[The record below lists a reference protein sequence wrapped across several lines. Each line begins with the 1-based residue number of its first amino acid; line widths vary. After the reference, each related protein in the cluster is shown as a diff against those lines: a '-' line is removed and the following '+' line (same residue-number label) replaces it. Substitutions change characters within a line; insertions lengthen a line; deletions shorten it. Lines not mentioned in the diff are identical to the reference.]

1 MSFIKILIV
10 DNDPNTTQDL
20 QERLSK
26 LGYEVIGTATTSE
39 EALQKTIKLEPG
51 LIMMNTRLRSGNDG
65 IKTGKL
71 IHTNS
76 NTPIIYYSSSVG
88 QETIRQATST
98 GPFGYIIKPFDDS
111 QLFVT
116 IEVAQIRFKLES
128 QLRESEQWLNGVLM
142 SIGDGVIAVDN
153 TGSIRFINSQAEK
166 ITGWKEAD
174 ATGKTLFEVL
184 KLKDELSGELLD
196 LSGNLAR
203 LQINDKNTLG
213 TNALLTMNNGSII
226 PLEINFNPIIDQ
238 KNNLHGLVLAFRN
251 ITSQRQ
257 ITEEIK
263 QQTNRAEALVKV
275 AEQLNSRLDFK
286 EVLDMVCT
294 ITNQV
299 LKTSATMIFLYD
311 PKLNMFKDMARK
323 IEGDVPQ
330 TSKDPLKI
338 TFSRE
343 VLQQA
348 NLPTDN
354 SAFSISNAMTRKNI
368 PYRHILR
375 FLNIHSL
382 ALAPLIRNNDVI
394 GILVCGSIGDERSY
408 SKGELEL
415 LKGLADHV
423 TIAISNASMF
433 EQIRKGRERQR
444 VLSKSLVDV
453 QETERRHI
461 ARELHDHLGQAL
473 TGLQFMLETTK
484 KRAVDDQKQ
493 QLDEIQKYVSDMI
506 VQIREMS
513 LNLRPGMLDDIGLI
527 PTLKWHFER
536 YTNQTGIIVNF
547 RADNFNTR
555 LSGEI
560 ETATYRIIQEALTNV
575 ARYAQTQEVLVGL
588 ALQDNTLWVEILDQ
602 GKGFDVS
609 LISDKPTAG
618 LGGMRERADLLGGY
632 LSINSYI
639 NQGTQ
644 ILAAL
649 PLTNKP
655 LERRKNDRKNF
666 IG

>member
-1 MSFIKILIV
+1 
-10 DNDPNTTQDL
+10 
-20 QERLSK
+20 
-26 LGYEVIGTATTSE
+26 
-39 EALQKTIKLEPG
+39 
-51 LIMMNTRLRSGNDG
+51 
-65 IKTGKL
+65 
-71 IHTNS
+71 
-76 NTPIIYYSSSVG
+76 
-88 QETIRQATST
+88 
-98 GPFGYIIKPFDDS
+98 
-111 QLFVT
+111 
-116 IEVAQIRFKLES
+116 
-128 QLRESEQWLNGVLM
+128 
-142 SIGDGVIAVDN
+142 
-153 TGSIRFINSQAEK
+153 
-166 ITGWKEAD
+166 
-174 ATGKTLFEVL
+174 
-184 KLKDELSGELLD
+184 
-196 LSGNLAR
+196 
-203 LQINDKNTLG
+203 
-213 TNALLTMNNGSII
+213 
-226 PLEINFNPIIDQ
+226 
-238 KNNLHGLVLAFRN
+238 
-251 ITSQRQ
+251 
-257 ITEEIK
+257 
-263 QQTNRAEALVKV
+263 
-275 AEQLNSRLDFK
+275 
-286 EVLDMVCT
+286 
-294 ITNQV
+294 
-299 LKTSATMIFLYD
+299 
-311 PKLNMFKDMARK
+311 
-323 IEGDVPQ
+323 
-330 TSKDPLKI
+330 
-338 TFSRE
+338 
-343 VLQQA
+343 
-348 NLPTDN
+348 
-354 SAFSISNAMTRKNI
+354 MTRKNI